1 MAKKQ
6 GPNLLGIHKQ
16 MLASGQDT
24 RGASFVG
31 GALKGFALNLA
42 EEEKAEATMQQH
54 IENLGGLQNINKVS
68 PEQRGA
74 ITDFLKTNRDEYYNL
89 ATQYEKSKDPAI
101 KDKMDA
107 IKYSFQTLDSQ
118 LAQYAT
124 GKAEY
129 LNDYEEGNLIGGEG
143 FASEN
148 SFYTKMYGDP
158 NAQFAIDKST
168 GEMSFTAN
176 GVTKGL
182 KDMKGHTVRFYEGET
197 AIDKYVQMGKTA
209 KMTGANWMGAESV
222 AKSFANAFRGRD
234 RNDIKALMYTDLSG
248 DESNLSFIEQFKA
261 GTLEDKS
268 FYNGITLQKDG
279 TVSEED
285 VSKILNSK
293 KTSIDLLGK
302 FIGNVSDTSY
312 NNASLNPDVKL
323 KQDYQKLL
331 NDQMRQKLNLEN
343 NPNKNGQQPLNK
355 GFKIQNKYESKEV
368 GNNIIYEIQNK
379 GVARNPVDG
388 MEYYWKGD
396 GWYDGDD
403 SKVADDTDQLTRDI
417 FGIQD
422 NRFNG
427 LTPGTYTPTEDN
439 TWENVYVG
447 GDDKT
452 SGNINKMYGLNQNK
466 NIMLVPYTE
475 MGDYKNRNPETI
487 WDFGIEDSVF
497 TNDMMAVNPITKEV
511 YKGKD
516 GKVARFMSRKSD
528 RFTKDLAR
536 KELKQ
541 IQDLIR
547 SAGIN
552 VPSASGPIVIN
563 NQQEGGN

>member
-182 KDMKGHTVRFYEGET
+182 KDIKGHTVRFYEGET

-209 KMTGANWMGAESV
+209 KMTGTNWMGAESV

-248 DESNLSFIEQFKA
+248 DESNLSFIEQFKS
-261 GTLEDKS
+261 GKLEDKS
-268 FYNGITLQKDG
+268 FYDGITLQKDG

-293 KTSIDLLGK
+293 KASIDLLGK
-302 FIGNVSDTSY
+302 FIGNVSDMSY
-312 NNASLNPDVKL
+312 NNAALNPDVKL
-323 KQDYQKLL
+323 KQDYQSLL
-331 NDQMRQKLNLEN
+331 NDQMRQKLNLSD
-343 NPNKNGQQPLNK
+343 PNKK
-355 GFKIQNKYESKEV
+355 DKDEVIFKDSDYITV
-368 GNNIIYEIQNK
+368 GGGKNQGGRTLTGNEARTIYNQIKNQEDLL
-379 GVARNPVDG
+379 GGAFT
-388 MEYYWKGD
+388 WKGD
-396 GWYDGDD
+396 AWYNSDGEKIGNNNDLV
-403 SKVADDTDQLTRDI
+403 SKQEGL
-417 FGIQD
+417 FIQD
-422 NRFNG
+422 DRFYDIGSVDGGNNNST
-427 LTPGTYTPTEDN
+427 TPGLEIKDFMLNEGAFTKAINEKYDLSNYIIKDTMDDLFGVAEKM
-439 TWENVYVG
+439 ENHI
-447 GDDKT
+447 T
-452 SGNINKMYGLNQNK
+452 IFNK
-466 NIMLVPYTE
+466 NTGEEVFRTRTNYT
-475 MGDYKNRNPETI
+475 NPENAVEPADEFNAWIT
-487 WDFGIEDSVF
+487 DNGIKLK
-497 TNDMMAVNPITKEV
+497 TK
-511 YKGKD
+511 
-516 GKVARFMSRKSD
+516 
-528 RFTKDLAR
+528 
-536 KELKQ
+536 
-541 IQDLIR
+541 
-547 SAGIN
+547 
-552 VPSASGPIVIN
+552 PSL
-563 NQQEGGN
+563 

>member
-24 RGASFVG
+24 RGASFLS
-31 GALKGFALNLA
+31 GALNAFTLNLA
-42 EEEKAEATMQQH
+42 EEKKAEATMQQH

-129 LNDYEEGNLIGGEG
+129 LNDYEEGNLISGEG

-148 SFYTKMYGDP
+148 SFYTKIYGDP

-176 GVTKGL
+176 GVTKAL

-234 RNDIKALMYTDLSG
+234 RNDIKSLMYTDLSG
-248 DESNLSFIEQFKA
+248 DESNLSFIEQFKS

-302 FIGNVSDTSY
+302 FIGNVADMSY
-312 NNASLNPDVKL
+312 NNAALNPDIKL
-323 KQDYQKLL
+323 KLDYQLLL
-331 NDQMRQKLNLEN
+331 NNQMRQKLNLSD
-343 NPNKNGQQPLNK
+343 PNKKDKDEVIFKDYQFITIKGDKNNKITSQEAKKLYKDILNQNQVIDDNG
-355 GFKIQNKYESKEV
+355 FAY
-368 GNNIIYEIQNK
+368 
-379 GVARNPVDG
+379 D
-388 MEYYWKGD
+388 WKGD
-396 GWYDGDD
+396 GWYNSDNE
-403 SKVADDTDQLTRDI
+403 KVAEDNDSFVAKVLGIRDDRFYGIGSVDGGGSDGNLIPEAFNQDIQDIWKYQLTNSAGVENMI
-417 FGIQD
+417 NKGLANLGIKQKVD
-422 NRFNG
+422 AKSNIVDPSRVHFKFNG
-427 LTPGTYTPTEDN
+427 IRY
-439 TWENVYVG
+439 NVYKPE
-447 GDDKT
+447 DLATFDEAL
-452 SGNINKMYGLNQNK
+452 KMYIKNK
-466 NIMLVPYTE
+466 P
-475 MGDYKNRNPETI
+475 
-487 WDFGIEDSVF
+487 
-497 TNDMMAVNPITKEV
+497 KEESIP
-511 YKGKD
+511 G
-516 GKVARFMSRKSD
+516 
-528 RFTKDLAR
+528 
-536 KELKQ
+536 E
-541 IQDLIR
+541 
-547 SAGIN
+547 N
-552 VPSASGPIVIN
+552 
-563 NQQEGGN
+563 

>member
-1 MAKKQ
+1 
-6 GPNLLGIHKQ
+6 
-16 MLASGQDT
+16 
-24 RGASFVG
+24 
-31 GALKGFALNLA
+31 
-42 EEEKAEATMQQH
+42 
-54 IENLGGLQNINKVS
+54 
-68 PEQRGA
+68 
-74 ITDFLKTNRDEYYNL
+74 
-89 ATQYEKSKDPAI
+89 
-101 KDKMDA
+101 
-107 IKYSFQTLDSQ
+107 
-118 LAQYAT
+118 
-124 GKAEY
+124 
-129 LNDYEEGNLIGGEG
+129 
-143 FASEN
+143 
-148 SFYTKMYGDP
+148 
-158 NAQFAIDKST
+158 
-168 GEMSFTAN
+168 
-176 GVTKGL
+176 
-182 KDMKGHTVRFYEGET
+182 
-197 AIDKYVQMGKTA
+197 
-209 KMTGANWMGAESV
+209 MGAESV

-302 FIGNVSDTSY
+302 FIGNVSDMSY
-312 NNASLNPDVKL
+312 NNANLNPDVKL

-368 GNNIIYEIQNK
+368 GNNIIYEITNK
-379 GVARNPVDG
+379 GVARNPING
-388 MEYYWKGD
+388 MEYYWQGD
-396 GWYDGDD
+396 GWYDGENN
-403 SKVADDTDQLTRDI
+403 KVADDTDQLTRDV
-417 FGIQD
+417 FDIQD
-422 NRFNG
+422 NRFIG
-427 LTPGTYTPTEDN
+427 LTPGTYTPTEDS

-466 NIMLVPYTE
+466 DIMLVPYTE

-497 TNDMMAVNPITKEV
+497 TDDMMAVNPITKEV

-528 RFTKDLAR
+528 RFTEDLAR

-552 VPSASGPIVIN
+552 VPS
-563 NQQEGGN
+563 EGGQPPVFNQGQGEI